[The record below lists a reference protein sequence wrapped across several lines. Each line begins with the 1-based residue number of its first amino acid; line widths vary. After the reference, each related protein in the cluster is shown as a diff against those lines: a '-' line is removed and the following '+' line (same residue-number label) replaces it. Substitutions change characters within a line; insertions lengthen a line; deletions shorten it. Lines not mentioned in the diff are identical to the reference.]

1 MGLNTRRLTGAK
13 MDQELRAAANDV
25 FLRLRRARRRL
36 VLAESCSGG
45 LVAAALVGVP
55 GISEWLC
62 GSAVTYRDD
71 TKHRWLGVSQA
82 ALSDPAV
89 TAVSEFVACQMASGV
104 LQSTPEADLAV
115 VTTGH
120 LGPGAPA
127 GQDGLVFLGVANR
140 SGTQVASRA
149 ERHILTSPEP
159 TSPADAEG
167 RQRRQREA
175 ALLALRCVV
184 RELDAK
190 TA

>member
-1 MGLNTRRLTGAK
+1 
-13 MDQELRAAANDV
+13 MDQELRAAANEV
-25 FLRLRRARRRL
+25 FVRLRAKRRRL

-71 TKHRWLGVSQA
+71 TKHCWLGVSQA
-82 ALSDPAV
+82 ALGDPAV
-89 TAVSEFVACQMASGV
+89 TAVSDFVACQMSGGV
-104 LQSTPEADLAV
+104 LQGTPEADLAV

-127 GQDGLVFLGVANR
+127 GQDGLVFLGIAHR
-140 SGTQVASRA
+140 RETQVASRA
-149 ERHILTSPEP
+149 ERHALTSPEP

-184 RELDAK
+184 RELDAI